1 MKDEDSLA
9 TYGVERGKE
18 VYLNIKMS
26 PEEFMKLNNNN
37 K

>member
-1 MKDEDSLA
+1 MKDTVSLN
-9 TYGVERGKE
+9 TYGVVSGKE
-18 VYLNIKMS
+18 VELTIKMS